1 MAPRSRAGTA
11 GKAEKAGNKSRK
23 AGKAGVKARKAGKK
37 KAGTSAERGLDEYA
51 RKRDFERTPEPAGA
65 PPSPDGDGAR
75 FVIQQHD
82 ATRLH
87 WDLRLEHEGVLL
99 SWALPRGLPWDPD
112 RNHLAVHTEDHP
124 LEYLTF
130 EGDIPEGSYGAGMMT
145 VWDTGTFRAEKIE
158 DRKLVVVLDGERS
171 QGRYALFQTDGRN
184 WMIHRMDPPEDA
196 ARRHPPERFDVIVAA
211 PGPAPSGTGWALE
224 TYWHGERCV
233 LTSSGGV
240 VDLVTADGEA
250 IDGNFPEVRPI
261 GRALGITEV
270 VLDGVVAAP
279 DGGDTYLR
287 RRLEA
292 RSDST
297 RRRLARDQ
305 PVAFVAFDLLWLDGH
320 PLTDRPWRERRERL
334 DQLALEGPAWTT
346 PSAYEGDPA
355 PLVEAAA
362 ASGVDT
368 LVAKQLDAP
377 YDPALDP
384 PPWRIFPVPADG
396 ALG

>member
-1 MAPRSRAGTA
+1 MAQRTRAGRA
-11 GKAEKAGNKSRK
+11 GKASKSKSSR
-23 AGKAGVKARKAGKK
+23 
-37 KAGTSAERGLDEYA
+37 SERGLDEYA
-51 RKRDFERTPEPAGA
+51 RKRDFERTPEPSGA
-65 PPSPDGDGAR
+65 APSADGDERR

-99 SWALPRGLPWDPD
+99 SWALPRGLPWDPE

-130 EGDIPEGSYGAGMMT
+130 EGHIPEGSYGAGMMT
-145 VWDTGTFRAEKIE
+145 VWDTGTYQAEKIE

-171 QGRYALFQTDGRN
+171 RGRYALFQTDGRN
-184 WMIHRMDPPEDA
+184 WMIHRMDPPEDPT
-196 ARRHPPERFDVIVAA
+196 RRHPPERFSLMEAE
-211 PGPAPSGTGWALE
+211 PGPAPSGGGWALE
-224 TYWHGERCV
+224 TRWQGQRCV

-240 VDLVTADGEA
+240 VDLVTAGGEA
-250 IDGNFPEVRPI
+250 IDDHFPEVRPI
-261 GRALGITEV
+261 GRALGATEV
-270 VLDGVVAAP
+270 VLDGVLAAP
-279 DGGDTYLR
+279 DGGDAYLR

-320 PLTDRPWRERRERL
+320 PLGERPWRERRERL
-334 DQLALEGPAWTT
+334 DELALEGPAWTT

-355 PLVEAAA
+355 PLVQAAA
-362 ASGVDT
+362 TSGVET
-368 LVAKQLDAP
+368 LVAKRIDAP
-377 YDPALDP
+377 YDPSLRP
-384 PPWRIFPVPADG
+384 SPWRIFRVSDADDG
-396 ALG
+396 